1 MQNFNRSE
9 IKLYNLG
16 YRVTAQ
22 GDMRGLNGKP
32 IGSLCNGYYRIHV
45 RIKKKLHSKIK
56 NGYINCLV
64 HRLQAYQKYGE
75 DIYKKGIVCRHL
87 NGNPLDNSIDNI
99 AIGTQSDNMMDRKKE
114 DRIAHAKLAS
124 SYNQKHNP
132 DVIKKYY
139 AKAKSYKKTMAE
151 FNISSK
157 GTLHYILN
165 KAQ

>member
-1 MQNFNRSE
+1 MNNFNRNE
-9 IKLYNLG
+9 IIAYNLG
-16 YRVTAQ
+16 YRVNKK
-22 GDMRGLNGKP
+22 GDLIGLKGNP
-32 IGSLCNGYYRIHV
+32 VGSLSNGYYKIKI
-45 RIKKKLHSKIK
+45 RIKD
-56 NGYINCLV
+56 GYINCLT

-132 DVIKKYY
+132 YIIKKYY
-139 AKAKSYKKTMAE
+139 FKVKSYKKTMEE
-151 FNISSK
+151 FDISSK

>member
-1 MQNFNRSE
+1 MSNFNRNE
-9 IKLYNLG
+9 ITAYNLG
-16 YRVTAQ
+16 YRVNEK
-22 GDMRGLNGKP
+22 GDLIGLKGKRV
-32 IGSLCNGYYRIHV
+32 GSLSNGYYK
-45 RIKKKLHSKIK
+45 IKIRIK

-99 AIGTQSDNMMDRKKE
+99 AIGTQQDNAMDRNKQ
-114 DRIAHAKLAS
+114 DRIAHAKLAT
-124 SYNQKHNP
+124 SYWRKYNANNVK
-132 DVIKKYY
+132 DFYKKV
-139 AKAKSYKKTMAE
+139 KSYKKTMAE

-165 KAQ
+165 KAE

>member
-1 MQNFNRSE
+1 MNNFNRNE
-9 IKLYNLG
+9 IIAYNLG
-16 YRVTAQ
+16 YRVNEK
-22 GDMRGLNGKP
+22 GDLIGLKGNP
-32 IGSLCNGYYRIHV
+32 VGSLSNGYYKFKIR
-45 RIKKKLHSKIK
+45 IK
-56 NGYINCLV
+56 NGYINCLT

-87 NGNPLDNSIDNI
+87 NGNPLDNSIENI

-132 DVIKKYY
+132 YIIKKYY
-139 AKAKSYKKTMAE
+139 AKVKSYKKTMEE
-151 FNISSK
+151 FDISSK

>member
-1 MQNFNRSE
+1 MNKFNRNE
-9 IKLYNLG
+9 IIAYNLG
-16 YRVTAQ
+16 YRVNEK
-22 GDMRGLNGKP
+22 GDLIGLKGNP
-32 IGSLCNGYYRIHV
+32 VGSLSNGYYKFKIR
-45 RIKKKLHSKIK
+45 IK
-56 NGYINCLV
+56 NGYINCLT

-87 NGNPLDNSIDNI
+87 NGNPLDNSIENI

-132 DVIKKYY
+132 YIIKKYY
-139 AKAKSYKKTMAE
+139 AKVKSYKKTMEE
-151 FNISSK
+151 FDISSK

>member
-22 GDMRGLNGKP
+22 GDLIGLNGKSV
-32 IGSLCNGYYRIHV
+32 GSLCNGYYRIKV
-45 RIKKKLHSKIK
+45 RVKKNSDSKIK
-56 NGYINCLV
+56 DDYINCLV

-99 AIGTQSDNMMDRKKE
+99 AIGTQQDNAMDRNKQ
-114 DRIAHAKLAS
+114 DRIAHAKLAT
-124 SYNQKHNP
+124 SYWRKYNANNVK
-132 DVIKKYY
+132 DFYKKV
-139 AKAKSYKKTMAE
+139 KSYKRTMAE

-165 KAQ
+165 KAE